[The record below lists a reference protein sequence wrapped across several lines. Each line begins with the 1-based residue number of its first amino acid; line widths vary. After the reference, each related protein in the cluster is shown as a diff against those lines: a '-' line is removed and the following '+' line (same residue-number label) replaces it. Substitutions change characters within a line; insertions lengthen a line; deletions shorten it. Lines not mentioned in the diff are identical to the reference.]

1 MGKLEIVLKGRIP
14 SKKNSKQWV
23 GNGNRKFLIPSKNY
37 AIWHEE
43 QMWELK
49 KYKVKSPITRCSMI
63 VEIAFPDNRKA
74 DISNKI
80 ESVNDL
86 LVDAGILEDD
96 DHRILH
102 SLNLKSLGV
111 DKENPRAVIIIEYE
125 NNTSTAS

>member
-63 VEIAFPDNRKA
+63 VEIAFPDNRRA
-74 DISNKI
+74 DISNKYVRACKMVPL
-80 ESVNDL
+80 SLPDL
-86 LVDAGILEDD
+86 NTIIALQWPNRKFLI
-96 DHRILH
+96 
-102 SLNLKSLGV
+102 NL
-111 DKENPRAVIIIEYE
+111 
-125 NNTSTAS
+125 